1 MSAIIAFLTALP
13 ELIKL
18 IQALKKQADY
28 QLDDHT
34 NKNEEI
40 KKSVKRI
47 AKAIEAKD
55 EKALNDMFK
64 HL

>member
-1 MSAIIAFLTALP
+1 MNSLIAFIAALP

-18 IQALKKQADY
+18 IKALYKQADY

-40 KKSVKRI
+40 KKSVNRI
-47 AKAIEAKD
+47 AKAIEDKD